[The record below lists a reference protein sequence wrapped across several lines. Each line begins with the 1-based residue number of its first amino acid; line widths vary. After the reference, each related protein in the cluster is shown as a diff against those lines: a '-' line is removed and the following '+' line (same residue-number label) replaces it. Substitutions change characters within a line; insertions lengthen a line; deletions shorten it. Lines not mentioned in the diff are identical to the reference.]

1 MLCLCGKGFK
11 LPSKYILHT
20 VGPVYSSSRKQQC
33 EEQLQ
38 SCYKTTLQLAL
49 ENHLKSVALCGVST
63 GIYGFPLKAATEIAL
78 QTVRGFLGEHMNEVS
93 AVLDDVLKISSER
106 RMD

>member
-1 MLCLCGKGFK
+1 VGKGFK

-20 VGPVYSSSRKQQC
+20 VGPVYSSSRKQEC

-49 ENHLKSVALCGVST
+49 DNKLKSVALCGVST
-63 GIYGFPLKAATEIAL
+63 GIYGFPLEAASEIAL
-78 QTVRGFLGEHMNEVS
+78 QTVRGFLDEHVNEVS
-93 AVLDDVLKISSER
+93 GILDDLFSILR
-106 RMD
+106 RRVG